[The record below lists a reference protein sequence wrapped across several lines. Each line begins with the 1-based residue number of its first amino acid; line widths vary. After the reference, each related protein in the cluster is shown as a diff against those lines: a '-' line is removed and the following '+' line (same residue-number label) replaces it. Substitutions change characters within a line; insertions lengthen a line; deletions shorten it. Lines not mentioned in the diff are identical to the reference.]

1 MMPFTPPPL
10 SLALIAIALLIV
22 LITWRK
28 WNPFIALF
36 AAALVVGIGS
46 NMPAME
52 ALGVFQNGV
61 GATLGG
67 IAAIIALGVMIGKL
81 LVESGGATVLAD
93 RFNLLFGPGRALWC
107 IVALSIAIGLVT
119 WFAVG
124 FYLLLPVML
133 SMARESRKSMLLLAI
148 PMLSFLSVT
157 HGLMPPHPGP
167 VVAIDALGANTG
179 AVLALGFLVGLPT
192 AAIAG
197 PLLAPWMARQIPVT
211 TPDQKET
218 VDSERPRPTFGAT
231 LFVIA
236 LPIALMLMATAAEFV
251 FPEESAVRRS
261 VTFVGHPVM
270 ALTLAFL
277 VAVGIFSR
285 QCRFNRT
292 QILGFTEHS
301 VAGIGMTLL
310 VVGGGGGF
318 ARVLVAAGVADDLGI
333 MAGKFHLPPL
343 LFGWLVAVFI
353 RVATGSA
360 TVAITTAAGLL
371 APILAA
377 NPEVNRELLVLSLGF
392 GSLFLSHLNDG
403 GFWIVKDG
411 LGMTVGQTLRTW
423 TVMETVIG
431 IVGLLFVL
439 ILGIFM

>member
-1 MMPFTPPPL
+1 MMLPSVPPL
-10 SLALIAIALLIV
+10 LLALMAISLLIV

-28 WNPFIALF
+28 WNPFVALF
-36 AAALVVGIGS
+36 AAAMVVGIGS
-46 NMPAME
+46 GMPALE
-52 ALGVFQNGV
+52 ALNVFQGGV

-81 LVESGGATVLAD
+81 LAESGGAVVVSE
-93 RFNLLFGPGRALWC
+93 RFNAFFGPGRAVWC
-107 IVALSIAIGLVT
+107 IVALSIAIGLAT

-133 SMARESRKSMLLLAI
+133 SMARDSKRSMLLLAI
-148 PMLSFLSVT
+148 PMLSFLSVM

-167 VVAIDALGANTG
+167 VVAIDALSANTG
-179 AVLALGFLVGLPT
+179 AVLAWGFLVGIPT

-197 PLLAPWMARQIPVT
+197 PLLAPWMARNVPVA
-211 TPDQKET
+211 TPVLEEHIDSDQK
-218 VDSERPRPTFGAT
+218 RPTFGAT
-231 LFVIA
+231 LFVIV
-236 LPIALMLMATAAEFV
+236 LPVALMLMATAAEILL
-251 FPEESAVRRS
+251 PDESSIART
-261 VTFVGHPVM
+261 VTFIGHPVM
-270 ALTLAFL
+270 ALTIAFL
-277 VAVGIFSR
+277 AAAWIFSK
-285 QCRFNRT
+285 QCHFSRS
-292 QILGFTEHS
+292 QVLGFTEHS

-318 ARVLVAAGVADDLGI
+318 AKVLTAAGVADDLGSL
-333 MAGKFHLPPL
+333 AGNFHLPPL
-343 LFGWLVAVFI
+343 LFGWLVAAFI

-371 APILAA
+371 APVLAA

-403 GFWIVKDG
+403 GFWIVKDS

-431 IVGLLFVL
+431 IVGLLF
-439 ILGIFM
+439 ILLLGMFL

>member
-1 MMPFTPPPL
+1 MLKPDISPL
-10 SLALIAIALLIV
+10 VLALLAITLLVV

-36 AAALVVGIGS
+36 AAALMVGIGS
-46 NMPAME
+46 GIS
-52 ALGVFQNGV
+52 ALETLTIFQGGV

-81 LVESGGATVLAD
+81 LAESGGATVLAE
-93 RFNLLFGPGRALWC
+93 RFTAILGPGRAMWC
-107 IVALSIAIGLVT
+107 IVALSIVIGLVT

-124 FYLLLPVML
+124 FYLLLPIML
-133 SMARESRKSMLLLAI
+133 SMARGSQRSMLLLAI
-148 PMLSFLSVT
+148 PMLSFLSVM
-157 HGLMPPHPGP
+157 HGLTPPHPGP

-197 PLLAPWMARQIPVT
+197 PLLAPWLAARVPVAT
-211 TPDQKET
+211 VPQET
-218 VDSERPRPTFGAT
+218 GADVDRKRPRFGAT
-231 LFVIA
+231 LFVIILPVA
-236 LPIALMLMATAAEFV
+236 LILMATAAGFS
-251 FPEESAVRRS
+251 FPSQHVVRR
-261 VTFVGHPVM
+261 TLEFVGHPVM
-270 ALTLAFL
+270 ALTIAFL
-277 VAVGIFSR
+277 VAAWILSR
-285 QCRFNRT
+285 QCQFTSAQVLR
-292 QILGFTEHS
+292 FTEQS
-301 VAGIGMTLL
+301 VGGIGMTLL

-318 ARVLVAAGVADDLGI
+318 AKVLTAAGVASELGA
-333 MAGKFHLPPL
+333 MAGNFHLPPL
-343 LFGWLVAVFI
+343 LYGWLVAAFI

-371 APILAA
+371 APVLAA

-431 IVGLLFVL
+431 VVGLLCVL
-439 ILGIFM
+439 VLGTIL